1 MAWGLFF
8 FQMKKWRFFGTLTLV
23 LFAALA
29 PSRAQT
35 SPSKETF
42 STVVIDAGHGG
53 RDPGC
58 VGLKYQEKNIT
69 LSLALKL
76 GSLIQERLP
85 GIKVVYTR
93 SSDVFVPLDDR
104 AKIAN
109 DHRADLFIS
118 IHCNAIA
125 SHKESVYGAETY
137 VMGKHVLEENLEV
150 AKRENAVVLHE
161 EGFAQ
166 QYDGYDPDSPIGHIV
181 LSMFQGAYQERS
193 LSFAALLDKQVVAL
207 TKRKTRG
214 VHQAGFLVLRKTVMP
229 GILFEAGYLS
239 NPKEEL
245 ILGSEEGQ
253 QKIAEALFEAV
264 RQFKAQTEGRA
275 VPAAA
280 NKPTVQADPAPAPTE
295 KAAVPVQ
302 WYIQLASSELPL
314 STGEGIWTEVPMLKT
329 ERINRYYAYLIG
341 PHQTYESAMD
351 GQQYWRKKGF
361 PDAFLVPYQ
370 NGERVP
376 FTDNLRP

>member
-1 MAWGLFF
+1 ME
-8 FQMKKWRFFGTLTLV
+8 KWRFFSV
-23 LFAALA
+23 LSLALLAALNA
-29 PSRAQT
+29 SRAQT
-35 SPSKETF
+35 GPSKETF
-42 STVVIDAGHGG
+42 GTVVIDAGHGG

-58 VGLKYQEKNIT
+58 VGLKYLEKNIT
-69 LSLALKL
+69 LALALKL
-76 GSLIQERLP
+76 GSLLQERLP
-85 GIKVVYTR
+85 GIQVVYTR
-93 SSDVFVPLDDR
+93 STDVFVALDDR
-104 AKIAN
+104 AQIAN
-109 DHRADLFIS
+109 DQKADLFIS
-118 IHCNAIA
+118 IHCNAIDK
-125 SHKESVYGAETY
+125 HKESVYGAETY

-150 AKRENAVVLHE
+150 AKRENASVLHE

-214 VHQAGFLVLRKTVMP
+214 IHQAGFLVLRKTVMP
-229 GILFEAGYLS
+229 GVLFEAGYLS

-245 ILGSEEGQ
+245 FLGSEEGQ
-253 QKIAEALFEAV
+253 HKIAEALFEAV
-264 RQFKAQTEGRA
+264 RQFKAHTEGRA
-275 VPAAA
+275 VAA
-280 NKPTVQADPAPAPTE
+280 PSPAPAASAPPQAE

-314 STGEGIWTEVPMLKT
+314 STSEGIWKEVPLLKT
-329 ERINRYYAYLIG
+329 ERLNRYYAYLIG
-341 PHQTYESAMD
+341 PHQTYESALD

-370 NGERVP
+370 NGERIP
-376 FTDNLRP
+376 FPDNPRP